1 MPVTSNPLLQANSV
15 SSKQA
20 ANLGSLSKTPDSPK
34 AGAASFAD
42 LYAKQ
47 TPVAAAKPD
56 VPVKS
61 ARDSVPDKAQDKPA
75 AKDDAAASKPDVA
88 DSGNGLPTAKADKG
102 GAASGKD
109 EQSKADDDS
118 DSDTVAVADPEVDP
132 ATVPLPLPEA
142 PSPALTDAAP
152 IPVQDNSLAA
162 MAAANAAAMPPA
174 PPVEAAQEPVDDVL
188 ADLPA
193 VRMALEQ
200 SAKAQGTTSVHAK
213 AAANDTP
220 QADGEPSP
228 DTSFVNGLAAMV
240 EKQQPPGSE
249 GEGTDQ
255 GFAGVLDDGLKD
267 LNSANSD
274 TRLDDFANR
283 LANLTQAATPK
294 TANALPPSQPLAMQQ
309 SGWTE
314 GLVNRVMYLSSQNL
328 KSAEIQLSPAELGRL
343 DVRVNMTPDQQT
355 QVTFMSAHV
364 GVREALES
372 QQGRLRDMFAEQGMG
387 QLDVNVSDQ
396 SRNQDQQQAQQG
408 RSVASAGGSRDGGDD
423 TTHAPNEVEISS
435 ASVVL
440 GSSAVDYYA

>member
-20 ANLGSLSKTPDSPK
+20 ANMGNLSKTPDSPK

-56 VPVKS
+56 VPAKS
-61 ARDSVPDKAQDKPA
+61 ARDSVADKAQDKPA

-102 GAASGKD
+102 AAASGKGD
-109 EQSKADDDS
+109 QAEADDDG
-118 DSDTVAVADPEVDP
+118 DGDTVAVAEPVVDP
-132 ATVPLPLPEA
+132 ATLAPPLAEA
-142 PSPALTDAAP
+142 PPALTDAAP
-152 IPVQDNSLAA
+152 IPVQDNSLGA
-162 MAAANAAAMPPA
+162 MAAAMPAA

-220 QADGEPSP
+220 QTDADPSA

-249 GEGTDQ
+249 GEGADQ

-408 RSVASAGGSRDGGDD
+408 RSVASTTGSRDGGDD
-423 TTHAPNEVEISS
+423 AAHAPNEVEISS